1 MRESQFS
8 EFRGIGM
15 TRDEQVR
22 ELFSLLSSGV
32 SLCLAS
38 LKTGMDEKTARKYR
52 KESRMPSELS
62 GRHDWRTRVD
72 PFLAVWPAVEKQLT
86 ENPGLQAKVLF
97 VWLQGE
103 YPGQFQDG
111 QLRTFQ
117 RGIRRWRGT
126 EGPDKEVF
134 FSQVHEPARLCAS
147 DFSHMTSLN
156 VTIARQQFDHMIYHF
171 VLTYSN
177 WEWVNVCFSESF
189 ESLSEGLQG
198 AVWALGGVPI
208 RHRTDRLSAA
218 VNNLSQTREF
228 TSRYQSLMEHYGLE
242 KERIQARK
250 ANENGDVESSHRH
263 FKEAVDQA
271 LMLRGTRDF
280 DSREGYSQFLN
291 DLLQRRNLG
300 REIRTKSERALLR
313 RLPVRRFESWRR
325 VSVRVGLGSTLKVDQ
340 NTYSVPS
347 RLIGEIVDVRLCV
360 EDIEVWY
367 AGTLMERLPRLR
379 GHGQEKI
386 NYRHVIGW
394 LVRKPG
400 AFERYRY
407 REDLFPTS
415 RFRMAYDALREH
427 APTRAVQEY
436 LAIVEIAALE
446 GETLVDDALRI
457 LLDAEGKLTAKAVE
471 QFVRT
476 EVSAPDVTAVRVD
489 ELDLSCFDQ
498 LLEEKEVWSGC
509 SQGSESDIAG
519 STARIAFA
527 SVP

>member
-1 MRESQFS
+1 
-8 EFRGIGM
+8 M
-15 TRDEQVR
+15 TDDAQVR
-22 ELFSLLSSGV
+22 ELFSLLSSGI
-32 SLCLAS
+32 SLCIAS

-52 KESRMPSELS
+52 KAGRMPSELS
-62 GRHDWRTRVD
+62 ERRDYRTRLD
-72 PFLAVWPAVEKQLT
+72 PFSSVWPVVEKQLA
-86 ENPGLQAKVLF
+86 ESPGLQAKVLF
-97 VWLQGE
+97 AWLQGE

-117 RGIRRWRGT
+117 RGVHRWRAI

-134 FSQVHEPARLCAS
+134 FSQVHEPGRLCAS

-156 VTIARQQFDHMIYHF
+156 VTIARQQFDHMVYHF
-171 VLTYSN
+171 VLTHSN

-198 AVWALGGVPI
+198 ALWALGGVPQ

-228 TSRYQSLMEHYGLE
+228 TSRYESLMEHYGLV

-263 FKEAVDQA
+263 FKEAVDQG
-271 LMLRGTRDF
+271 LMLRGSRDF
-280 DSREGYSQFLN
+280 ESRELYSKFLT

-300 REIRTKSERALLR
+300 RETRTKSERALLR
-313 RLPVRRFESWRR
+313 PLPVRRCESWRR
-325 VSVRVGLGSTLKVDQ
+325 VSVRVGVGSTLKVDR

-347 RLIGEIVDVRLCV
+347 RLIGETVDVRLCV
-360 EDIEVWY
+360 EHLEVWY
-367 AGTLMERLPRLR
+367 GETLVERLPRLR

-386 NYRHVIGW
+386 NYRHIIGW

-415 RFRMAYDALREH
+415 RFRMTYDALREH
-427 APTRAVQEY
+427 VPTRAVQEY
-436 LAIVEIAALE
+436 LAIVEMAALE
-446 GETLVDDALRI
+446 GETLVDDALRV
-457 LLDAEGKLTAKAVE
+457 LLESEVKMTVKAVKE
-471 QFVRT
+471 FVKSQ
-476 EVSAPDVTAVRVD
+476 VCVPDVTAVRVE
-489 ELDLSCFDQ
+489 ELCLSCFDQ
-498 LLEEKEVWSGC
+498 LLEESEVWSGC
-509 SQGSESDIAG
+509 SQGSESDVVG
-519 STARIAFA
+519 SPARVAFA